1 VTFKAEI
8 VGRFGWEWNSGAVD
22 DSQLNY
28 TELFTHGPEANQAEA
43 VWHLEDVTL
52 LDAVS
57 VTYDLTALTRDVFGD
72 TLITTLLLVKSI
84 LVVNKSTA
92 GGKLLLGGAAAN
104 EWSEC
109 FGGDGDSAE
118 VPLDS
123 PLLLSNRKCG
133 WEVDDTHKNLK
144 VAAVGGDVTYSI
156 VIIGTTTTAVG
167 DCSSSGL

>member
-1 VTFKAEI
+1 MTFKAEI
-8 VGRFGWEWNSGAVD
+8 VARKGWDWNSGAVD
-22 DSQLNY
+22 ESKLEY
-28 TELFTHGPEANQAEA
+28 VKLLTHGPEANQAEA
-43 VWHLEDVTL
+43 VWHLEDVEL
-52 LDAVS
+52 LEGVS
-57 VTYDLTALTRDVFGD
+57 ATYDLTALTRSVFGD

-84 LVVNKSTA
+84 LLINKSTS
-92 GGKLLLGGAAAN
+92 GGKLLLGGAATN

-109 FGGDGDSAE
+109 FGADGDSAE

-156 VIIGTTTTAVG
+156 AIIGTTTTAIG

>member
-1 VTFKAEI
+1 MSFKAKLTA
-8 VGRFGWEWNSGAVD
+8 GGAWEWNSGVVD
-22 DSQLNY
+22 EARLDYSKL
-28 TELFTHGPEANQAEA
+28 LIHGPEANQAEA
-43 VWHLEDVTL
+43 VWHEEDVELLEGVSRTL
-52 LDAVS
+52 
-57 VTYDLTALTRDVFGD
+57 DLTALTRTVFGD
-72 TLITTLLLVKSI
+72 TLTTTLLLVKSI
-84 LVVNKSTA
+84 LIVNKSTA

-109 FGGDGDSAE
+109 FGADGDAAE

-144 VAAVGGDVTYSI
+144 IAAVGGDVTYSI
-156 VIIGTTTTAVG
+156 AIIGTTTTAIG